1 MLTLQY
7 IPHHEVE
14 GLSIEDKI
22 KKILKSVK
30 DDKIILIDGKL
41 SPIEESELIKA
52 TMEQIDKRFKGI
64 EICSV
69 DYLQRDIKFYDYM
82 RKIIGNF
89 LLNKKAGVT
98 IVGPAT
104 IVKEIKKDPNKIE
117 LLTMD
122 SGNKRRR

>member
-7 IPHHEVE
+7 IPHHELE
-14 GLSIEDKI
+14 GLAIEDKV
-22 KKILKSVK
+22 KKILRSVK
-30 DDKIILIDGKL
+30 EDKIILIDGRL
-41 SPIEESELIKA
+41 SPIEESELIKS

-69 DYLQRDIKFYDYM
+69 DYLQRDMKFFEYM
-82 RKIIGNF
+82 KKAVANF
-89 LLNKKAGVT
+89 LLEKKAGVT

-117 LLTMD
+117 LFTLD
-122 SGNKRRR
+122 KKRK